1 MKKLITASTL
11 ACAITLFFTSCS
23 KDPIAEPDTSFA
35 PPLAVQSI
43 SVKSNV
49 VDVYFNG
56 YASLLPSTRYILSV
70 NRVMIDEFTMNGA
83 TKKKWQFSNL
93 KAGDNEVMVTY
104 SPLSLDNLD
113 TYSFHF
119 DVKDP
124 YSTQGVSSSGQPLGT
139 YRFKI
144 QVTN

>member
-1 MKKLITASTL
+1 MKKLNKASTL

-35 PPLAVQSI
+35 PPSAVQTI
-43 SVKSNV
+43 SVRSNI

-56 YASLLPSTRYILSV
+56 YASLLPATRYILSV
-70 NRVMIDEFTMNGA
+70 NRVIIDEFTMNGA
-83 TKKKWQFSNL
+83 TKKQWQFNNL

-124 YSTQGVSSSGQPLGT
+124 YNVQGISSSGQPLGVF
-139 YRFKI
+139 RFKI
-144 QVTN
+144 QVSN